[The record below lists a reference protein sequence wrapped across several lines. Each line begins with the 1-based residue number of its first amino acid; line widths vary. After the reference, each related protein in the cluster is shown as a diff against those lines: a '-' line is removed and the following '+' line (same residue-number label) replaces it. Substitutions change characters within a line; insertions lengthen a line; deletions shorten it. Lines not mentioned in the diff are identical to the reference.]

1 MSPLGDINKQDGAP
15 ELRRRARFLYLVLV
29 LAFLGLV
36 SRLVFLQIVQGER
49 YTFLSENNR
58 IRIKR
63 VPGTRGMIFDREGQL
78 LVDSR
83 PSFDLIFVPEDSE
96 NPENTLR
103 LLARY
108 LQRDEKELL
117 KTFEENKSRAAFD
130 ELVIGRDI
138 DWSAVVAVEAHQLD
152 LPGVTLRARPRRSY
166 ADGPMAAH
174 VLGYLGEINQRQ
186 LKNLKDQGYVIGDE
200 IGQYGLERR
209 WEELLRGQSGGQQ
222 VEVDALG
229 RRVRVLHE
237 VSDVPGYTVH
247 LTLDRQLQATAY
259 EALKGKEGTIVAIDV
274 RNGAVLAMASTPAF
288 DPNVFARGIK
298 ADEWTGL
305 IKDQL
310 RPLSN
315 RAIQGQYPPGSTFK
329 IIMTIAGLEEGVIQP
344 EAAISDPGFYT
355 FGNRSFRDWKKGGHG
370 SVNLHRAIVESCDT
384 YFYQLGPK
392 LGIDK
397 IAKWARAFGLGEKTG
412 IVLDDEK
419 SGTIPD
425 TEWKRKR
432 FRQPWFPG
440 ETVSVAI
447 GQGYVTVTPLQLANM
462 MAAVANGGK
471 LFRPYLVS
479 KVESVDG
486 ATVREYGPELIR
498 TIDLKPDTLKRLHE
512 ALADVVSAPGGTGG
526 AARSP
531 LLAIA
536 GKTGTAQVV
545 EMKGGYLKTEQLAYF
560 NRDHAWFVSYAPVDN
575 PQLAIAVLVEHGGHG
590 GDAAAP
596 MAKKVYEK
604 FVELQKQGT
613 EKQQQV
619 RAEGESRAN

>member
-1 MSPLGDINKQDGAP
+1 MAALTEINKQDGAP
-15 ELRRRARFLYLVLV
+15 ELRRRARLLYLLLAV
-29 LAFLGLV
+29 AFLGLI
-36 SRLVFLQIVQGER
+36 SRLVFLQLVQGER

-63 VPGTRGMIFDREGQL
+63 VPGTRGMIFDRQGQL

-96 NPENTLR
+96 SPEATLR

-108 LQRDEKELL
+108 LRRDEGEIL
-117 KTFEENKSRAAFD
+117 KAFEENKSRAAFD

-138 DWSAVVAVEAHQLD
+138 EWSEIVAVEAHQLD
-152 LPGVTLRARPRRSY
+152 LPGVSLRARPRRSY

-174 VLGYLGEINQRQ
+174 VLGYLGEINQKQ
-186 LKNLKDQGYVIGDE
+186 LKILKEQGYVIGDE

-237 VSDVPGYTVH
+237 VTDVPGYTVH
-247 LTLDRQLQATAY
+247 LTLDRQLQETAY
-259 EALKGKEGTIVAIDV
+259 EALKGKQGTIVALDV
-274 RNGAVLAMASTPAF
+274 RNGAILVLASTPAF
-288 DPNVFARGIK
+288 DPNAFARGIK
-298 ADEWTGL
+298 AEEWIGL

-329 IIMTIAGLEEGVIQP
+329 IIMSIAGLEEGVVQPDSFIQ
-344 EAAISDPGFYT
+344 DPGFYT

-370 SVNLHRAIVESCDT
+370 AVNLHKAIVESCDT

-392 LGIDK
+392 LGVDR

-412 IVLDDEK
+412 VVLDDEK
-419 SGTIPD
+419 GGTIPD

-471 LFRPYLVS
+471 LYRPYLVN

-498 TIDLKPDTLKRLHE
+498 TIELKPDTLKRVHE
-512 ALADVVSAPGGTGG
+512 ALADVVNGAGGTGG
-526 AARSP
+526 AARSQ
-531 LLAIA
+531 LLTIA

-545 EMKGGYLKTEQLAYF
+545 EMKGGYVKTEQLTYF

-575 PQLAIAVLVEHGGHG
+575 PQIAIAVLVEHGGHG

-596 MAKKVYEK
+596 MAKKVFEK
-604 FVELQKQGT
+604 FIEMQKQST
-613 EKQQQV
+613 DKQQV
-619 RAEGESRAN
+619 RVDGESRAN

>member
-1 MSPLGDINKQDGAP
+1 MAALAEINKQDGAP
-15 ELRRRARFLYLVLV
+15 ELRRRARLLYVILAV
-29 LAFLGLV
+29 AFLGLV
-36 SRLVFLQIVQGER
+36 SRLVFLQVVSGER

-58 IRIKR
+58 VRIKR
-63 VPGTRGMIFDREGQL
+63 VAGTRGMIYDRQGQL

-83 PSFDLIFVPEDSE
+83 PSFDLIFVPEDSTD
-96 NPENTLR
+96 PQNTLR

-108 LQRDEKELL
+108 LKRDEKELL
-117 KTFEENKSRAAFD
+117 NTFEEGKSRAAFD
-130 ELVIGRDI
+130 EMVLGRDVE
-138 DWSAVVAVEAHQLD
+138 WSVVVAVESHQLD
-152 LPGVTLRARPRRSY
+152 LPGVSLRVRPRRSY

-186 LKNLKDQGYVIGDE
+186 LNLLRDKGYVVGDE

-237 VSDVPGYTVH
+237 VTDVPGYTVH
-247 LTLDRQLQATAY
+247 LTLDRQLQAAAY
-259 EALKGKEGTIVAIDV
+259 ESLKGKEGTIVALDV
-274 RNGAVLAMASTPAF
+274 NSGAILALASTPAF

-298 ADEWTGL
+298 SDEWSGL

-315 RAIQGQYPPGSTFK
+315 RATQGQYPPGSTFK
-329 IIMTIAGLEEGVIQP
+329 IIMAIAALEEGVINP
-344 EAAISDPGFYT
+344 ESFIQDPGFFP
-355 FGNRSFRDWKKGGHG
+355 FGNRNFRDWKKGGHG
-370 SVNLHRAIVESCDT
+370 AVNLHRAIVESCDT

-392 LGIDK
+392 LGVDR

-412 IVLDDEK
+412 IALDDERN
-419 SGTIPD
+419 GTIPD

-440 ETVSVAI
+440 ETISVAI

-471 LFRPYLVS
+471 LYRPYLVN
-479 KVESVDG
+479 KVESLDG
-486 ATVREYGPELIR
+486 ATVREYGPDLIR
-498 TIDLKPDTLKRLHE
+498 TIELKPDTIQRVQK
-512 ALADVVSAPGGTGG
+512 ALADVVYGPGGTGG
-526 AARSP
+526 AARSQ
-531 LLAIA
+531 AVRVA
-536 GKTGTAQVV
+536 GKTGTAQVI
-545 EMKGGYLKTEQLAYF
+545 EMKGAYLKSEHLSYF
-560 NRDHAWFVSYAPVDN
+560 NRDHAWFVAYAPVEN
-575 PQLAIAVLVEHGGHG
+575 PQVAIAVLVEHGGHG

-596 MAKKVYEK
+596 LAKKVFEK
-604 FVELQKQGT
+604 YIEQQNPPVDKQ
-613 EKQQQV
+613 EV
-619 RAEGESRAN
+619 RADGEIRAN

>member
-1 MSPLGDINKQDGAP
+1 MAALAEINKQDGAP
-15 ELRRRARFLYLVLV
+15 ELRRRARLLYVILA
-29 LAFLGLV
+29 LAFLTLI
-36 SRLVFLQIVQGER
+36 SRLVFLQIIQGER

-63 VPGTRGMIFDREGQL
+63 VPGTRGMIFDRQGQL

-96 NPENTLR
+96 SPETTLR

-108 LQRDEKELL
+108 LQRDESELL

-138 DWSAVVAVEAHQLD
+138 DWSAVVAVETHQLD
-152 LPGVTLRARPRRSY
+152 LPGVSLRARPRRSY

-186 LKNLKDQGYVIGDE
+186 LKILKEQGYVIGDE

-247 LTLDRQLQATAY
+247 LTLDRQLQETAY
-259 EALKGKEGTIVAIDV
+259 EALKGKQGTIVALDV
-274 RNGAVLAMASTPAF
+274 RNGAILALASTPAF
-288 DPNVFARGIK
+288 DPNAFARGIK
-298 ADEWTGL
+298 SEEWSGL

-329 IIMTIAGLEEGVIQP
+329 IIMSIAGLEEGVIQP
-344 EAAISDPGFYT
+344 ESSIQDPGFYT

-370 SVNLHRAIVESCDT
+370 SVNLHKAIVESCDT

-392 LGIDK
+392 LGVDR

-412 IVLDDEK
+412 VVLDDEK
-419 SGTIPD
+419 AGTIPD

-471 LFRPYLVS
+471 LYRPYLVS

-498 TIDLKPDTLKRLHE
+498 TIELKPDTLKRVHE
-512 ALADVVSAPGGTGG
+512 ALADVVNGAGGTGG
-526 AARSP
+526 AARSQIVQ
-531 LLAIA
+531 IA

-545 EMKGGYLKTEQLAYF
+545 EMKGGYVKTEQLAYF
-560 NRDHAWFVSYAPVDN
+560 NRDHAWFVSYAPVDD
-575 PQLAIAVLVEHGGHG
+575 PQIAIAVLVEHGGHG

-596 MAKKVYEK
+596 MAKKVFEK
-604 FVELQKQGT
+604 YIEMQKQNT
-613 EKQQQV
+613 DKQQV
-619 RAEGESRAN
+619 RVDGENRAN